1 MVLAKLKPV
10 FQVAGLVALCAAIHA
25 LGIPGRLVGGLTLA
39 LSAASWGLSRG
50 SLDRSG
56 AAAAVVVGWITIATS
71 MTGGLLLLT
80 FFVASSKLTALCDH
94 EKELDDDHKPGGN
107 RDWTQVLSNSAVPT
121 ALLAA
126 AAALGT
132 APTLGPRHLAALHAA
147 VLGYYACCCGDTWAS
162 EIGQLSDAQPRL
174 PWGRPV
180 RPGTNGGVT
189 LLGTAA
195 SAAGGLFMGAM
206 AAVGCLVRPGRAWGW
221 AAPTGPLWGLLLM
234 GEWVRQKCVLLGW
247 GGGGTWGKRVGGG
260 GCSGEAAGL
269 CCRIPWAPELPASVL
284 QVHPGQHHQMNPQSC
299 TLRIPS
305 FYPTP
310 SLAVPASR
318 SRPRGRRRGLLPGLH
333 PGRHRAVH
341 GVQPGH
347 TQGDEPD
354 GGAHLLHCRPALAEQ
369 QRGQCSLGL
378 RHRAGLRSSHA
389 GLGSVRAAG
398 ARTCT
403 LA

>member
-1 MVLAKLKPV
+1 MLSHPQRLSTCFTARQAPPARARNTLVPRVGRRPFRRTAKAFAAAGAAPSASSDDPAEEKVSLETALREAQEALTFVEEFQGQVTSLPSARLPTTLDMVLAKLKPV

-221 AAPTGPLWGLLLM
+221 AAPTGPLWGVLLM
-234 GEWVRQKCVLLGW
+234 GLVAG
-247 GGGGTWGKRVGGG
+247 VGGSFLDSILG
-260 GCSGEAAGL
+260 ATVQFTGYNRDTHKVTSQTGEHISFIAGRPWLSNSGVNV
-269 CCRIPWAPELPASVL
+269 ASAC
-284 QVHPGQHHQMNPQSC
+284 G
-299 TLRIPS
+299 T
-305 FYPTP
+305 
-310 SLAVPASR
+310 
-318 SRPRGRRRGLLPGLH
+318 
-333 PGRHRAVH
+333 
-341 GVQPGH
+341 
-347 TQGDEPD
+347 
-354 GGAHLLHCRPALAEQ
+354 ALA
-369 QRGQCSLGL
+369 C
-378 RHRAGLRSSHA
+378 
-389 GLGSVRAAG
+389 AA
-398 ARTCT
+398 AT
-403 LA
+403 LVWAV

>member
-1 MVLAKLKPV
+1 MRSARQAGMARQLSSQPISSPCISPHTPLDKKPPPTYLCCPQLDMVLAKLKPV
-10 FQVAGLVALCAAIHA
+10 LQVAGLVALCAAIHA

-189 LLGTAA
+189 PLGTAA

-221 AAPTGPLWGLLLM
+221 AAPTGPLWGVLLM
-234 GEWVRQKCVLLGW
+234 GEWGRTEMCVVWMGW
-247 GGGGTWGKRVGGG
+247 RWDLEEK
-260 GCSGEAAGL
+260 
-269 CCRIPWAPELPASVL
+269 
-284 QVHPGQHHQMNPQSC
+284 
-299 TLRIPS
+299 
-305 FYPTP
+305 
-310 SLAVPASR
+310 
-318 SRPRGRRRGLLPGLH
+318 GRRRRLQRGGSWSVLP
-333 PGRHRAVH
+333 
-341 GVQPGH
+341 
-347 TQGDEPD
+347 
-354 GGAHLLHCRPALAEQ
+354 HLL
-369 QRGQCSLGL
+369 
-378 RHRAGLRSSHA
+378 
-389 GLGSVRAAG
+389 G
-398 ARTCT
+398 A
-403 LA
+403 